1 MIFLCVSTAAPVL
14 PNLSGARRESVPTTQ
29 SFGSCGAR
37 RSHRLKSASSKQ
49 NRLKPGWAA
58 SPVRFSAALPIRRRF
73 QSMPV
78 LGSIVIIVT
87 SELNLIFCQLGC
99 VSYLFEDFGLES
111 YCLGKTEFTAKN
123 VKHTQKPRQ
132 QTSAR
137 FALLAVKI

>member
-1 MIFLCVSTAAPVL
+1 
-14 PNLSGARRESVPTTQ
+14 
-29 SFGSCGAR
+29 
-37 RSHRLKSASSKQ
+37 
-49 NRLKPGWAA
+49 
-58 SPVRFSAALPIRRRF
+58 
-73 QSMPV
+73 MPV